1 MDAQERQH
9 RLDFA
14 LRASAEAEALI
25 LRHYQD
31 AFLSVDW
38 KADRTPVTAADRGAE
53 ELLRDRL
60 SREFPQDGILGEEF
74 GETAS
79 KNGCRWI
86 LDPVDGTKSFMHG
99 VPLFGTLIAL
109 EVDKECQIGICRFP
123 ALREIV
129 YAANGLGAWWQMSNG
144 TTRPAKVS
152 TVDQLSH
159 ALMCVTTFTRWD
171 QLGSQPAFEELMNRT
186 RLARGWG
193 DCYGY
198 ALVATG
204 RAEIMVDPILNP
216 WDAAPMIPIMKE
228 AGGAWLDWRGEPSI
242 NSGQGFAVNSALK
255 DQVLDILMPFANSAN
270 GSA

>member
-1 MDAQERQH
+1 MDSQELQH
-9 RLDFA
+9 RLNFA
-14 LRASAEAEALI
+14 LQASAEAETLI
-25 LRHYQD
+25 LRYYQD
-31 AFLSVDW
+31 AFLAVEW
-38 KADRTPVTAADRGAE
+38 KADRTPVTAADQGAE

-74 GETAS
+74 GESPS

-129 YAANGLGAWWQMSNG
+129 YAANGSGAWWQMNNG

-152 TVDQLSH
+152 AVDQLAQ

-171 QLGSQPAFEELMNRT
+171 KLGSQPVFEELMNRT

-204 RAEIMVDPILNP
+204 RAEIMIDPILNP

-228 AGGAWLDWRGEPSI
+228 AGGAWLDWNGEPSI
-242 NSGQGFAVNSALK
+242 YSGQGIAVNASLK
-255 DQVLDILMPFANSAN
+255 DQVLEILKPFAN
-270 GSA
+270 